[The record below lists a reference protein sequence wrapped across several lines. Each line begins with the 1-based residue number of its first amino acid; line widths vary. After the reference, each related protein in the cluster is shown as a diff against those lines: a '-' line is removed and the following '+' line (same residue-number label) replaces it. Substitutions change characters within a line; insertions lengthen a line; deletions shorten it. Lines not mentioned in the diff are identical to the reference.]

1 MRTTNGIVASS
12 SYYTVTAVAV
22 KDGKPVTT
30 TFTAEHRDAKAA
42 KQAAAEELGVPASKV
57 AVDFELCRHTLV
69 IDCDFNKLAEAL
81 TSAGIGFAEK

>member
-1 MRTTNGIVASS
+1 MRTINGITATS

-30 TFTAEHRDAKAA
+30 TFTVDHRDAKAT

-57 AVDFELCRHTLV
+57 AVEFELCRHTLV
-69 IDCDFNKLAEAL
+69 IDCDYAKLTKAL
-81 TSAGIGFAEK
+81 SSAGIEFAEK

>member
-1 MRTTNGIVASS
+1 MRTTNGITATS

-42 KQAAAEELGVPASKV
+42 KQTAAEMLDAPASRI
-57 AVDFELCRHTLV
+57 AVDFEICRHALV
-69 IDCDFNKLAEAL
+69 IDCDYDKLTKAL
-81 TSAGIGFAEK
+81 SSAGIEFEEK